1 MDSTDTLKDWFRRSG
16 VSEPLD
22 TCVGPLPRTGVA
34 IARWSR
40 RHPKT
45 ELQTISAHPDC
56 YRIAVMLEPLESQVW
71 VGDRPVWC
79 GVIGA
84 DRFRICPPGAAG
96 HWRQLSRCDIVNLF
110 VPMTTVRQMAEDG
123 GLPESYGL
131 ASTLFKSDH
140 QVLDLVWKLLDAQ
153 VSAGPMT
160 PQYCDGLA
168 TALLCHLLE
177 HHACAQRGE
186 VSRGGLS
193 GTRLRK
199 VLAFMA
205 DNVRREVS
213 IAEMAALCGM
223 SESHFSREFHAAAGL
238 PPHQYVMRLRLECA
252 AQALLHSDAAVA
264 DIALNHGFSSA
275 SHFSRVFARRYGQPP
290 ASFRRQAFGHQRER
304 AAASKA

>member
-1 MDSTDTLKDWFRRSG
+1 MDSTDSLKDWFRRSG

-34 IARWSR
+34 MARWSR
-40 RHPKT
+40 QHPKT

-96 HWRQLSRCDIVNLF
+96 RWRQLSRCDIVNLF
-110 VPMTTVRQMAEDG
+110 VPMATVRQLAANG
-123 GLPESYGL
+123 GLPAGYGL

-140 QVLDLVWKLLDAQ
+140 QVLDLVWKLLHAQ
-153 VSAGPMT
+153 ASAGPLT
-160 PQYCDGLA
+160 PQYCDGLV

-177 HHACAQRGE
+177 HHASVGRAE
-186 VSRGGLS
+186 APRGGLS

-199 VLAFMA
+199 VLSFMA
-205 DNVRREVS
+205 ENLTREVP

-238 PPHQYVMRLRLECA
+238 PPHQYMLRLRLERA
-252 AQALLHSDAAVA
+252 AQALLDSGTPVA
-264 DIALNHGFSSA
+264 DIAQAHGFSSA
-275 SHFSRVFARRYGQPP
+275 SHFSRVFALRYGQPP
-290 ASFRRQAFGHQRER
+290 ASYRRNSLGSRPECAE
-304 AAASKA
+304 AAGL

>member
-34 IARWSR
+34 LARWSR
-40 RHPKT
+40 QHPKT

-96 HWRQLSRCDIVNLF
+96 RWRQLSGCDIVNLF
-110 VPMTTVRQMAEDG
+110 VPMAIVQQLAENG
-123 GLPESYGL
+123 GLPPGYGL

-140 QVLDLVWKLLDAQ
+140 QVLDLVWKLLNAQ
-153 VSAGPMT
+153 ASAGPLT
-160 PQYCDGLA
+160 PQYCDGLV

-177 HHACAQRGE
+177 NHACAEQAE
-186 VSRGGLS
+186 SSRGGLS

-199 VLAFMA
+199 VLSFMA
-205 DNVRREVS
+205 DNVTREVP

-238 PPHQYVMRLRLECA
+238 PPHQYVLRLRLERA
-252 AQALLHSDAAVA
+252 AQALLDSKAPMA
-264 DIALNHGFSSA
+264 DIALDHGFSSA

-290 ASFRRQAFGHQRER
+290 ASFRRNAFGSRGR
-304 AAASKA
+304 ITTDD

>member
-1 MDSTDTLKDWFRRSG
+1 MDSTDSLKDWFRRSG

-22 TCVGPLPRTGVA
+22 TCIGPLPHTGVA
-34 IARWSR
+34 LARWSR
-40 RHPKT
+40 RQPKT

-96 HWRQLSRCDIVNLF
+96 RWRQLSGCDIVNLF
-110 VPMTTVRQMAEDG
+110 VPMATVQQLATNG
-123 GLPESYGL
+123 GLPPGYGL

-140 QVLDLVWKLLDAQ
+140 QVLDLVWKLLNAQ
-153 VSAGPMT
+153 ASAGPLT
-160 PQYCDGLA
+160 PQYCDGLV

-177 HHACAQRGE
+177 HHACAEQAE
-186 VSRGGLS
+186 SSRGGLS

-199 VLAFMA
+199 VLSFMSG
-205 DNVRREVS
+205 NVTREVP

-238 PPHQYVMRLRLECA
+238 PPHQYVVRLRLERA
-252 AQALLHSDAAVA
+252 AQALLDSDACMA
-264 DIALNHGFSSA
+264 DIALHHGFSSA

-290 ASFRRQAFGHQRER
+290 ASFRRNAFGSRSEL
-304 AAASKA
+304 AE